1 MKMISIVM
9 VIMIITTMI
18 MMIIIFTFLMI
29 IRIPTCNPGLHLSDY
44 SHWCCCA
51 ADCKHPEKIKVM
63 RIITIVIIMI
73 IFIMI
78 ILVILIIVSAA
89 EGEQS
94 RGNCVNVEDVCSTNC
109 KFVQVFVQN
118 CTIDESNSFGK
129 QKVILCQIR
138 CWWS

>member
-1 MKMISIVM
+1 MISIVL
-9 VIMIITTMI
+9 VIIIITTMI
-18 MMIIIFTFLMI
+18 MMIIIFTILII
-29 IRIPTCNPGLHLSDY
+29 IRIPTCNPGLHLSDC

-51 ADCKHPEKIKVM
+51 ADCKHPAKIKVM
-63 RIITIVIIMI
+63 RSITIVIIMI

-78 ILVILIIVSAA
+78 NLVILIIIGAA
-89 EGEQS
+89 VGGQS

-118 CTIDESNSFGK
+118 CTIDESNSFRK

>member
-1 MKMISIVM
+1 MKMISIVL
-9 VIMIITTMI
+9 VIIIIIT
-18 MMIIIFTFLMI
+18 MIIIIPII
-29 IRIPTCNPGLHLSDY
+29 IRIQTCNPGLHLSDC

-51 ADCKHPEKIKVM
+51 ADCKHPAKIKVM

-78 ILVILIIVSAA
+78 ILVILIIIGAA
-89 EGEQS
+89 VGGQS

-118 CTIDESNSFGK
+118 CTIDESNSFRK

-138 CWWS
+138 C

>member
-1 MKMISIVM
+1 MLSN
-9 VIMIITTMI
+9 IMT
-18 MMIIIFTFLMI
+18 IIIFSMIINIPII
-29 IRIPTCNPGLHLSDY
+29 IRIPTCNPGLRLSDY

-73 IFIMI
+73 IFIMN
-78 ILVILIIVSAA
+78 ILIILIIIGATV
-89 EGEQS
+89 GGQS

-129 QKVILCQIR
+129 RKVILCQIR

>member
-1 MKMISIVM
+1 MKMISIFM
-9 VIMIITTMI
+9 VIILNTTII
-18 MMIIIFTFLMI
+18 MMIINIPII
-29 IRIPTCNPGLHLSDY
+29 IRIPTCNPGLHLSDC

-51 ADCKHPEKIKVM
+51 ADCKHPAKIKVM

-78 ILVILIIVSAA
+78 ILVILIIIGAA
-89 EGEQS
+89 VGGQS

-138 CWWS
+138 C

>member
-1 MKMISIVM
+1 MISIVLVIIIITTM
-9 VIMIITTMI
+9 VIMIM
-18 MMIIIFTFLMI
+18 IFTIL
-29 IRIPTCNPGLHLSDY
+29 PTCNPGLHLSDC

-51 ADCKHPEKIKVM
+51 ADCKHPAKITVM

-73 IFIMI
+73 IFI
-78 ILVILIIVSAA
+78 ILIILIIIGAA
-89 EGEQS
+89 VGGQS

-118 CTIDESNSFGK
+118 CTIDESNSFRK

-138 CWWS
+138 C

>member
-1 MKMISIVM
+1 MLSNLMTII
-9 VIMIITTMI
+9 IIITMI
-18 MMIIIFTFLMI
+18 VIIPII
-29 IRIPTCNPGLHLSDY
+29 IRIPTCNPGLHLSDC

-51 ADCKHPEKIKVM
+51 ADCKHPAKIKV
-63 RIITIVIIMI
+63 IITIVIIMI

-78 ILVILIIVSAA
+78 ILVILIIIGAA
-89 EGEQS
+89 VGGQS

-118 CTIDESNSFGK
+118 CTIDESNSFRK

-138 CWWS
+138 C

>member
-1 MKMISIVM
+1 MLSNIMTII
-9 VIMIITTMI
+9 IIITMIINI
-18 MMIIIFTFLMI
+18 PII
-29 IRIPTCNPGLHLSDY
+29 IRIPTCNPGLHLSDC

-51 ADCKHPEKIKVM
+51 ADCKHPAKIKVM

-78 ILVILIIVSAA
+78 ILVILIIIGAA
-89 EGEQS
+89 VGGQS

-118 CTIDESNSFGK
+118 CTIDESNSFRK

-138 CWWS
+138 C